1 MKLNDH
7 MRYPHPVL
15 SENSGDYTSGDFL
28 CTFEQNL
35 TSGGELRLVADLQIT
50 NSALTELIRTQAALA
65 GYFLVC
71 RRTYFNHLQEAPL
84 GRSEKF
90 FDASCLFGSVII
102 RPVVWTL
109 REVKGLTSP
118 SIHAEFGK
126 SVTVGKGAIIAL
138 GPEFRFSMDQK
149 KYKPFDSIFELAL
162 SETVAENTVAVDH
175 DQDRITILARDETY
189 KSIAAIR
196 DMNRGK
202 DMILNT
208 IYLPAVIEVIS
219 RLQTGGLN
227 VESRKWY
234 RVFKAKCDELGV
246 VNPADPNVSPLTLAQ
261 ELLRGPLKKT
271 ISLMESF

>member
-1 MKLNDH
+1 MKLNHH
-7 MRYPHPVL
+7 MRFPHPVL
-15 SENSGDYTSGDFL
+15 SEYSQDYVKGEFR
-28 CTFEQNL
+28 CAFEQNL
-35 TSGGELRLVADLQIT
+35 TASGELRLVSDLQIA
-50 NSALTELIRTQAALA
+50 NKELNELIAEQAAAA

-71 RRTYFNHLQEAPL
+71 RRTYFNQLQQVPL

-90 FDASCLFGSVII
+90 FDGNRLFGSVII

-109 REVKGLTSP
+109 RKIEGLASP
-118 SIHAEFGK
+118 VIDPEFGN
-126 SVTVGKGAIIAL
+126 SVNLGKGAIIAL

-175 DQDRITILARDETY
+175 DQDRITILARSETY

-219 RLQTGGLN
+219 RLQTGGIN
-227 VESRKWY
+227 VEGRKWY
-234 RVFKAKCDELGV
+234 RVFKGKCDDLGK
-246 VNPADPNVSPLTLAQ
+246 NPADPNESPLTLAQ
-261 ELLRGPLKKT
+261 QLLRGPLRKT
-271 ISLMESF
+271 ISLMESL

>member
-1 MKLNDH
+1 MKLSHH

-15 SENSGDYTSGDFL
+15 SEHSGDYIKGEFL
-28 CTFEQNL
+28 CAFEQNL
-35 TSGGELRLVADLQIT
+35 TAGGELRLVANLQIA
-50 NSALTELIRTQAALA
+50 NNALTELITEQSASA

-90 FDASCLFGSVII
+90 FDATRLFGSVTI

-109 REVKGLTSP
+109 RKVEGLTSP
-118 SIHAEFGK
+118 LINPEFGN
-126 SVTVGKGAIIAL
+126 SVAVGKGAIIAL

-162 SETVAENTVAVDH
+162 SETVADNTVAVDH

-208 IYLPAVIEVIS
+208 IYLPAVMEVIS
-219 RLQTGGLN
+219 RLQTGGIN

-261 ELLRGPLKKT
+261 ELLRGPLRKT

>member
-1 MKLNDH
+1 MKLNHH

-15 SENSGDYTSGDFL
+15 SEHSGDYVNGEFV
-28 CTFEQNL
+28 CAFEQNL
-35 TSGGELRLVADLQIT
+35 TAGGELRLVANLQIA
-50 NSALTELIRTQAALA
+50 NDALTELITGQSASA

-90 FDASCLFGSVII
+90 FDATCLFGSVTI

-109 REVKGLTSP
+109 RKIDGLTSP
-118 SIHAEFGK
+118 LINPEFGK

-162 SETVAENTVAVDH
+162 SETVADNTVAVDH

-219 RLQTGGLN
+219 RLQTGGIN

-234 RVFKAKCDELGV
+234 RVFKGKCDDLGI
-246 VNPADPNVSPLTLAQ
+246 NPADPNVSPLALAQ
-261 ELLRGPLKKT
+261 QLLRGPLRKT